1 MLISLII
8 PASRLMSCLLLK
20 RHLTFLVALMLLLP
34 ASGTSEERGF
44 NDFQIDFSGHW
55 ELDYQLSDH
64 ASEKIRRVYQEA
76 KSKLEREMQ
85 RRGSYVDP
93 SAFNLSSIV
102 GLGRLAERIAQATV
116 LDIEQNDNRIIINRN
131 DDFALVCDLRFMQ
144 AQRSVL
150 GAEACYWEEDQLVF
164 QIALPDG
171 LNVLHR
177 LSIARDRSRINI
189 ATTLMLRGVRYPFTL
204 NRVYMPYE
212 PGEGLFQ
219 CEYTIARQTTCTLGS
234 SGAEPE

>member
-1 MLISLII
+1 
-8 PASRLMSCLLLK
+8 MSCLLLK
-20 RHLTFLVALMLLLP
+20 RHLTSLVALLMFMP
-34 ASGTSEERGF
+34 TVGMTEENGF
-44 NDFQIDFSGHW
+44 NDFDVDFSGHW

-64 ASEKIRRVYQEA
+64 PSEKIRRVYQEVR
-76 KSKLEREMQ
+76 SNLEREMQ
-85 RRGSYVDP
+85 RRGAYVDP
-93 SAFNLSSIV
+93 SALNLSSIV

-116 LDIEQNDNRIIINRN
+116 LDIEQTANRIIVNRN

-171 LNVLHR
+171 LQVRHR
-177 LSIARDRSRINI
+177 LSVARDRSRINV
-189 ATTLMLRGVRYPFTL
+189 ATTLVLRGVRYPFTL

-212 PGEGLFQ
+212 PGEGLFN

-234 SGAEPE
+234 GVVEPE